1 MSDALTT
8 AATWDIADTGQPT
21 RTVEFRTSQ
30 ATWTTVTVSPDGETI
45 VFDLLGDLYALPAPG
60 GDAELLLGGPA
71 MHKMPIFGM
80 DGRLLFLSDAD
91 GYDNAWVCDADGGN
105 LRQLTH
111 ETDQAILTEPVWG
124 PSGSLVAGRI
134 FPQHRKLFASQIR
147 LFEVERGGDS
157 DGRVLVDVPSSGRDV
172 LEATVSAD
180 GAYVYYTER
189 LANPRIF
196 VDANHTNFAI
206 RRLDLAQG
214 RTDTVVGGFGGAIRP
229 VPSPDGRFLA
239 FLRRVKARTVLFCLD
254 LTTGEQRPVFDDL
267 DRDNQA
273 VWEIQGNY
281 FPRFSWFPDSR
292 SVAIWCRGGIARI
305 DMRTGVKT
313 PIPFSA
319 RCRHTLIEPVRPRH
333 ELVPAEVPARAL
345 RHPAYAPGGRDAVFV
360 ALGRLWHTSFDG
372 ARPTPVGDHG
382 RHAAEPAYRPDGLEV
397 AYVEWDDERG
407 SRLCRVRAGDWT
419 DITEITATTA
429 VIRQPVFSPDGQT
442 LAYRIQPHDAH
453 LGGARLRP
461 GIYLVDRDGGSST
474 FLTEADDAP
483 MFSPDGERVYATVVD
498 QSGDEPSLVLFS
510 VDRQGRDRREHART
524 SSVDTYEL
532 RLSPDG
538 RWLAFRDQHRYHLV
552 PYRETGHPLTVAGA
566 ATEVPGTTLVE
577 NGGHGLSWAPDGR
590 SLHWAIGPRLHSL
603 DVAVDGAVDPA
614 AARVDEIE
622 LTVPADAPG
631 GRIALVGAR
640 VITMRDEEVIEKG
653 TVVVEDNRITAVGSV
668 DAVPVPADATV
679 IDCAG
684 KTIMPGLVD
693 GHGHIDG
700 AVGDAVTPQ
709 KQPSRYAALAFGV
722 TTNFDPFSSELPT
735 FESTE
740 TTQAGLTRG
749 PRWIATGSAIHGRPH
764 NFFHLY
770 TPIDSFADALRVVRN
785 KAALGAISVKSY
797 KWPARKHRQMLVK
810 AAREVGVNIVVE
822 GETHFYNNISMILD
836 GHTNLEH
843 NLPVATMYD
852 DVVQLM
858 AAADV
863 SNTPTLV
870 VAFGELFGENWAYQR
885 AEVWKDP
892 RVRTYI
898 QACLSGYSPL
908 SAPYEAPPHVRGMTT
923 IHVADEVYDIGVLA
937 VSRSVRRLDEAGVRI
952 NAGSHGQMPG
962 MAMHWEMA
970 LLAEGGMSP
979 HRVLRTATANTA
991 ESLGVG
997 DQIGSLE
1004 TGKLADLIVLDA
1016 NPLEDIQNSAR
1027 VVMTMVNG
1035 RLLDAQTLDEIA
1047 PDPKQRTRFLWELQ
1061 DTSGIDWAEP
1071 WGGGCGC
1078 P

>member
-1 MSDALTT
+1 MSADAPTT
-8 AATWDIADTGQPT
+8 DWDVAQTGQPS
-21 RTVEFRTSQ
+21 RTVEFTTSE
-30 ATWTTVTVSPDGETI
+30 ATWTTVTVSPDGDSV
-45 VFDLLGDLYALPAPG
+45 VFDLLGDLYAVPASG
-60 GDAELLLGGPA
+60 GTAELVLGGPA
-71 MHKMPIFGM
+71 MHKMPIFGS
-80 DGRLLFLSDAD
+80 DRRLLFLSDAD
-91 GYDNAWVCDADGGN
+91 GHDNAWACDTDGGN
-105 LRQLTH
+105 LRQLTR
-111 ETDQAILTEPVWG
+111 EADQGILTEPVWG

-147 LFEVERGGDS
+147 LYEVDRGDDGE
-157 DGRVLVDVPSSGRDV
+157 GRVLVDVPSSGRDV
-172 LEATVSAD
+172 LEATVSRD
-180 GAYVYYTER
+180 GRYVYYTER
-189 LANPRIF
+189 LTTPRIY

-206 RRLDLAQG
+206 RRLDLAEG

-229 VPSPDGRFLA
+229 VPSPDGRSLA
-239 FLRRVKARTVLFCLD
+239 FLRRVKARTVLFRLD

-273 VWEIQGNY
+273 VWEVQGNY

-292 SVAIWCRGGIARI
+292 TVAIWCRGGIARI
-305 DMRTGVKT
+305 DMHSGEKT
-313 PIPFSA
+313 PIPFTA
-319 RCRHTLIEPVRPRH
+319 RCRHTVVDPVRPRH
-333 ELVPAEVPARAL
+333 ELAPAKVHARAL
-345 RHPAYAPGGRDAVFV
+345 RHPAFGPGGREAVFV
-360 ALGRLWHTSFDG
+360 ALGRLWHTRLDG
-372 ARPTPVGDHG
+372 GRPRPVGDHG
-382 RHAAEPAYRPDGLEV
+382 RHAAEPAYHPDGSEV

-407 SRLCRVRAGDWT
+407 SRLCRVRAGEWN
-419 DITEITATTA
+419 DISEVTETTA
-429 VIRQPVFSPDGQT
+429 VIRQPAFSPDGRT

-453 LGGARLRP
+453 LGGAGLRP
-461 GIYLVDRDGGSST
+461 GIYLVDLDGGSPTYLSD
-474 FLTEADDAP
+474 ADDAP
-483 MFSPDGERVYATVVD
+483 VFGPDGDRVYATTTEH
-498 QSGDEPSLVLFS
+498 SGDEPSVVLFS
-510 VDRQGRDRREHART
+510 VDRHGKDRREHART

-552 PYRETGHPLTVAGA
+552 PYRETGRPLTVSGSV
-566 ATEVPGTTLVE
+566 TEVPGTLLME
-577 NGGHGLSWAPDGR
+577 HGGHGLSWSPDGR
-590 SLHWAIGPRLHSL
+590 SLHWAVGPRLFSL
-603 DVAVDGAVDPA
+603 AVPADGPVDPA
-614 AARVDEIE
+614 AAREDEVE
-622 LTVPADAPG
+622 LTVPADAPN
-631 GRIALVGAR
+631 GRIALVGGR
-640 VITMRDEEVIEKG
+640 VISLRGEEVIERG
-653 TVVVEDNRITAVGSV
+653 TVLVENDRIAAVGPMH
-668 DAVPVPADATV
+668 DIAVPADATV
-679 IDCAG
+679 VDCTG
-684 KTIMPGLVD
+684 KTVMPGLVD

-700 AVGDAVTPQ
+700 AVEDAVTPQ
-709 KQPSRYAALAFGV
+709 KQANRYAALAFGV

-735 FESTE
+735 FESAE

-749 PRWIATGSAIHGRPH
+749 PRWIATGSAVHGRPH

-770 TPIDSFADALRVVRN
+770 TPIESYEDALRVVRN
-785 KAALGAISVKSY
+785 KAALGALSIKSY

-843 NLPVATMYD
+843 NLPVATLYD

-858 AAADV
+858 AAAEV

-885 AEVWKDP
+885 GEVWKDP

-908 SAPYEAPPHVRGMTT
+908 NTPYEAPPHARAMTT
-923 IHVADEVYDIGVLA
+923 IHVDEEIYDIGVLS
-937 VSRSVRRLDEAGVRI
+937 VSRSVCRLDEAGVRI

-970 LLAEGGMSP
+970 LLAEGGMPP
-979 HRVLRTATANTA
+979 HRVLRAATANTA

-1004 TGKLADLIVLDA
+1004 AGKLADLIVLDA
-1016 NPLEDIQNSAR
+1016 NPLEDIRNSAR
-1027 VVMTMVNG
+1027 VVMAMVNG

-1047 PDPKQRTRFLWELQ
+1047 PDPKPRTRFMWELQ

-1078 P
+1078 CP